1 MDINAISGFS
11 QPGSVARPART
22 DTAQQASVTAAAAS
36 PEAEKNLSSAGA
48 QQAQARQPVEEAV
61 SSIKAFAQS
70 IQRNLNF
77 ALDDSTGLVVVK
89 VTDSISGE
97 TIRQIPSEDALR
109 LAESLDE
116 VRSLLF
122 KAEA

>member
-1 MDINAISGFS
+1 MDIKAIDTALAASA
-11 QPGSVARPART
+11 SVRPART
-22 DTAQQASVTAAAAS
+22 ELTLQTVQAAVTVLPQPAVQASPQAE
-36 PEAEKNLSSAGA
+36 PE
-48 QQAQARQPVEEAV
+48 RQPVEDAV
-61 SSIKAFAQS
+61 SSIQQFAQS
-70 IQRNLNF
+70 IQRTLNF
-77 ALDDSTGLVVVK
+77 ALDDSSGQLVVK

>member
-1 MDINAISGFS
+1 MDINAIGGLSQSSTAARASRGDAAQQGAGVSVEALARAEKS
-11 QPGSVARPART
+11 QPAKL
-22 DTAQQASVTAAAAS
+22 
-36 PEAEKNLSSAGA
+36 E
-48 QQAQARQPVEEAV
+48 QAQSREPVEEAV

-77 ALDDSTGLVVVK
+77 ALDDSTGQVVVK
-89 VTDSISGE
+89 VTDGVSGE
-97 TIRQIPSEDALR
+97 VIRQIPSEDALR

>member
-1 MDINAISGFS
+1 MDINAIGGFAQAGAVVRLPRGEAAPQAGESGS
-11 QPGSVARPART
+11 P
-22 DTAQQASVTAAAAS
+22 TAGQAENESPAS
-36 PEAEKNLSSAGA
+36 PPIE
-48 QQAQARQPVEEAV
+48 QARQPVEEAV
-61 SSIKAFAQS
+61 SSIREFAQS

-77 ALDDSTGLVVVK
+77 ALDDSTGRVVVK
-89 VTDSISGE
+89 VTDGVSGE
-97 TIRQIPSEDALR
+97 VIRQIPTEDALR

>member
-1 MDINAISGFS
+1 MDINAIGGLS
-11 QPGSVARPART
+11 QSSAAARPVRS
-22 DTAQQASVTAAAAS
+22 DSDQQIDNVRVATLVPAEKPQPAS
-36 PEAEKNLSSAGA
+36 PQVQGRE
-48 QQAQARQPVEEAV
+48 PMEEAV

-77 ALDDSTGLVVVK
+77 ALDDSTGRVVVK
-89 VTDSISGE
+89 VTDSVSGE
-97 TIRQIPSEDALR
+97 VIRQIPSEDALR